1 MTRALAI
8 LLALSLALPARAQDA
23 GVAVPNPIPEVE
35 APSDLPRAEKLER
48 AKPAPFTGMLLN
60 DAMLAKM
67 DQNLA
72 GVTRERELAKAERDL
87 WKDEAAKTGIPTVTV
102 VGLVVGALVVG
113 LAAGVVLGV
122 YAGAQAS
129 K

>member
-1 MTRALAI
+1 
-8 LLALSLALPARAQDA
+8 
-23 GVAVPNPIPEVE
+23 
-35 APSDLPRAEKLER
+35 
-48 AKPAPFTGMLLN
+48 MLLN